1 MVYVSIDALD
11 LGKNSIY
18 IDMSV
23 FGVYPKDSKEVM
35 EVLTQVFSRLVFKY
49 PFNDELHELGL
60 HELGHFFAMLARKK
74 VYIASIPEDTH
85 EFNYHPSLEEALK
98 SAKEYGNEIVDLFV
112 DVGSP
117 FKHIYIV
124 SRGTTSYSGI
134 KACGYNIAGWGP
146 NLLDR
151 IDIHVDFASEP
162 PRCTATW
169 CTEEFMERMEK
180 LMKDNGIHVEPYPG
194 MKNRVTKLL
203 LKKAIELA
211 KESGS

>member
-11 LGKNSIY
+11 LRENSIY

-35 EVLTQVFSRLVFKY
+35 EVLTQVFSRLVFRN
-49 PFNDELHELGL
+49 PFNDELR
-60 HELGHFFAMLARKK
+60 ELGHFFAMLARKK
-74 VYIASIPEDTH
+74 VYIASIPEDTY

-134 KACGYNIAGWGP
+134 KACGYNIVGWGP

-162 PRCTATW
+162 PRCTAAW
-169 CTEEFMERMEK
+169 CTEEFIERMEK
-180 LMKDNGIHVEPYPG
+180 LMKDNEIHVEPYPG
-194 MKNRVTKLL
+194 MKNHVVKKL

>member
-11 LGKNSIY
+11 LGENSIY

-23 FGVYPKDSKEVM
+23 FGVYPKDTKEVM
-35 EVLTQVFSRLVFKY
+35 EVLTQVFSKLEFEY
-49 PFNDELHELGL
+49 PLYQFDEKLYELGY
-60 HELGHFFAMLARKK
+60 FSAMLARKK
-74 VYIASIPEDTH
+74 VYIASIPENTNVF
-85 EFNYHPSLEEALK
+85 EFHPSLEEALK

-134 KACGYNIAGWGP
+134 KACGYSIVGWGP

-162 PRCTATW
+162 PRCDAVW

-180 LMKDNGIHVEPYPG
+180 LMKDNEIHVEPYPG

-203 LKKAIELA
+203 KKAIELA